1 MLLFVGLECIIKN
14 MRLYKFFILALIF
27 CIINNSVAFAN
38 DIQIDLQNI
47 PLSSRLKGDYMGYK
61 FTIMNRS
68 NSTLEIVNAQVV
80 NGQDGSMAARMVA
93 DGSGVGPMWAIMG
106 PAGLFTFGIAWLVG
120 LVATPILFVTDSG
133 RNKKAKKEGQTFNNI
148 VDLGPL
154 LAGNTI
160 ELQTL
165 VPIGAKPQLKLTYKL
180 PNSSNLLM
188 ISR

>member
-1 MLLFVGLECIIKN
+1 MNLRKSFFVT
-14 MRLYKFFILALIF
+14 LIF
-27 CIINNSVAFAN
+27 CIISNSVAYAN
-38 DIQIDLQNI
+38 DIQIDLQNV

-61 FTIMNRS
+61 FTIMNKS
-68 NSTLEIVNAQVV
+68 NSTVEVVNAQII

-120 LVATPILFVTDSG
+120 IVATPILFVTDNS
-133 RNKKAKKEGQTFNNI
+133 RNKKAKKEGQSFNNI

-165 VPIGAKPQLKLTYKL
+165 VPIGTKPQLKLTYKL